1 MEEITPAAVVN
12 ELLSR
17 DVETEEEEEKRAYI
31 TFRILEEFYALPI
44 ENVRYSLKV
53 EKITPVPDVP
63 SFILGITNVLGEII
77 SVIDI
82 SDFIFQRPVP
92 LNEKKR
98 FLLLIQWKEIETSI
112 LVTDLLDMVFFT
124 KSDIR
129 KDILPLS
136 KEKKDY
142 FLGGALWNNRVIG
155 ILNLKK
161 ILRSERMNFGEN
173 N

>member
-12 ELLSR
+12 QLLSR